1 MLKMMM
7 LKDSP
12 LISERKNNDNPI
24 FRLVL
29 AISWVLLLF
38 SSVGITQ
45 GGQKAAG
52 QALTENVAENN
63 SSAFVAGQNNNA
75 LHSTSTEDVNSTA
88 HASMATTDTGIQVW
102 NITEYEAKEI
112 TDNAAQ
118 AYEEITDNNNSAKA
132 IVHLENI
139 IALATGGSNNTSK
152 IIAEIM
158 ANDNDTDTAATNNNN
173 NNNNTATS
181 PSTTDTEQRA
191 QTFTAPQPS
200 SYLQQKKDTIT
211 TGEIIPAQ
219 QLQEQ
224 QLLNQTILQQATDN
238 GTRQFRIT
246 FEKLHVNVDHDPIF
260 EGEWIMD
267 SYVNRQ
273 RVPLFSGPISVADGE
288 TVDLSRN
295 NSIVVAVPEE
305 SGHIWIVSAGWENDV
320 GFEEAPS
327 LEPIFRT
334 QGGDGEIE
342 QEQRL
347 AEEGIVEEEDL
358 KVLDAGQVG
367 IGDVNYENEVADE
380 IDRATA
386 KPNLTF
392 EEYVNVVQETIAYHT
407 GSANDAQGYVQ
418 KQFTA
423 SDNFGVGEHRICSE
437 PNQFADE
444 GGANTV
450 NTRACDF
457 ELEYRVEE
465 IE

>member
-1 MLKMMM
+1 MTLQ
-7 LKDSP
+7 DSP
-12 LISERKNNDNPI
+12 LIRESKNNDNPV

-29 AISWVLLLF
+29 ATSWVLLLF
-38 SSVGITQ
+38 LSVGITQ

-52 QALTENVAENN
+52 QALTENMAGNS

-88 HASMATTDTGIQVW
+88 HASMVTTDTGIQVW

-112 TDNAAQ
+112 IDNAAQ

-139 IALATGGSNNTSK
+139 IALATGGSNNASK

-158 ANDNDTDTAATNNNN
+158 ANYNDTDTAVANN
-173 NNNNTATS
+173 NNNNTAES
-181 PSTTDTEQRA
+181 SFTTGTEQRE
-191 QTFTAPQPS
+191 QTFTATQPS
-200 SYLQQKKDTIT
+200 SYLQKKKNTIAT
-211 TGEIIPAQ
+211 AEIIPAQ

-224 QLLNQTILQQATDN
+224 QELNQTILQQATDN

-267 SYVNRQ
+267 VYVNRQ
-273 RVPLFSGPISVADGE
+273 RVPLFSGFISVADGE
-288 TVDLSRN
+288 TVDLSHN
-295 NSIVVAVPEE
+295 NSIMVTVPEE
-305 SGHIWIVSAGWENDV
+305 IGHIWIVSAGWENDV

-334 QGGDGEIE
+334 QGEGEGEIE
-342 QEQRL
+342 QEQQL
-347 AEEGIVEEEDL
+347 AEEGIVEEDDL

-367 IGDVNYENEVADE
+367 IGDVNYENGVADE

-392 EEYVNVVQETIAYHT
+392 EEYVNVVQETIAYQT